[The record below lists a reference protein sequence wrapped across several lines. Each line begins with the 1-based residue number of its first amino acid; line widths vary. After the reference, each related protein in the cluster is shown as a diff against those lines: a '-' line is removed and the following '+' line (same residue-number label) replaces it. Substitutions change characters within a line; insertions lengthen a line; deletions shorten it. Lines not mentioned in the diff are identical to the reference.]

1 MGTVEIAGAE
11 EDSVYAKAAAL
22 LTDYDL
28 HAKMANAVNPYGDGN
43 ACRRI
48 ADAILWYFKRG
59 EKPEDYLA

>member
-28 HAKMANAVNPYGDGN
+28 HAKMANAVNPYGDGYDSK
-43 ACRRI
+43 RI
-48 ADAILWYFKRG
+48 CEAWSVYFEG
-59 EKPEDYLA
+59 EK